1 MLARLWRL
9 CLLFEIFAE
18 ILLAMS
24 LVRLGGWPP
33 LLAFVGV
40 LCLAGG
46 LRFWPIGMGFLLHH
60 FDRQRYRGGHEKLQ
74 STGLWQSMGRE
85 WWVFC
90 RMGLACAFERLWLRA
105 DLRGCQVR
113 HEGVPLLLVHGY
125 ACNRG
130 GWWWLKPRLES
141 CGRQVATISLE
152 PLQGD
157 IDGYA
162 EQIARRVAW
171 LREQTRAERVV
182 LVGHSMG
189 GLACLAYLRRYGEDH
204 VERLVMLGTPYAGTR
219 LLQPGWGRSLDQ
231 MCANSAWLVELTSFF
246 EEMPLSIPSLV
257 CQAAEDCLLMPAETV
272 LMPGAQARRLVQVGH
287 LGLLTSAQVLDE
299 LLRASEA

>member
-152 PLQGD
+152 PL
-157 IDGYA
+157 
-162 EQIARRVAW
+162 
-171 LREQTRAERVV
+171 
-182 LVGHSMG
+182 
-189 GLACLAYLRRYGEDH
+189 ACLAYLRRYGEDH

-272 LMPGAQARRLVQVGH
+272 LMPGAQARRLVGV
-287 LGLLTSAQVLDE
+287 
-299 LLRASEA
+299 